1 MADVKWHIG
10 VVQMDCVVGELDPNI
25 EKIGHFAALGGDLG
39 LDLMVFPECA
49 TTGYFVGDKL
59 EDLAEPPGGPTAERL
74 CRIAAANG
82 IHLAVGSFTRPD
94 NAIRNS
100 QLLFGPDGR
109 LLATYHKAHLFA
121 GEREIC
127 RPGDQLCLVDTDLGK
142 IGMTICYDLIFPG
155 YVQRLVD
162 LGADLIINST
172 DWIHDAYQ
180 REVWGWNGAVT
191 QSIASVR
198 ALENGTFVAMA
209 NRVGRERLE
218 PDMDFDSF
226 GHSCIAG
233 PSGRLLA
240 LLPEGEGLATARIEI
255 AEADLE
261 RWKSIAT
268 YKQDRRPELYA

>member
-1 MADVKWHIG
+1 MADVKLHLG
-10 VVQMDCVVGELDPNI
+10 VVQMDCVVGEINPNI
-25 EKIGHFAALGGDLG
+25 EKIRHYAALGGALD

-59 EDLAEPPGGPTAERL
+59 EDLAEPTDGPMAEQL
-74 CRIAAANG
+74 GSIAAANG
-82 IHLAVGSFTRPD
+82 IHMAVGSFTRAD
-94 NAIRNS
+94 NTVRNS
-100 QLLFGPDGR
+100 QLLFGPDGQ
-109 LLATYHKAHLFA
+109 LLATYHKAHLFS

-127 RPGDQLCLVDTDLGK
+127 QPGDELCLVDTDLGK

-172 DWIHDAYQ
+172 DWIHDSYQ
-180 REVWGWNGAVT
+180 REFWGWNGTVT

-218 PDMDFDSF
+218 PDMEFDSF

-240 LLPEGEGLATARIEI
+240 VLPEGEGLATARIDI
-255 AEADLE
+255 ADADLA

-268 YKQDRRPELYA
+268 YKADRRPELYG